1 LENFLLA
8 STINHEI
15 TGLNAGNQ
23 AIDEYANRANDTLAD
38 SWLVLDQAAEWD
50 AFSIDVSKDQS
61 KSLIQ
66 SEFLLDGLHCA
77 ACSGIVEH
85 GLMQTAGVKH
95 ARVSMSK
102 NRGVVVWSPTETKPS
117 QILKSIHDLGYQA
130 KPASSLKD
138 QSEEAKKQKAA
149 LWRWMV
155 AGFCMMQVMMYA
167 APSYFTAP
175 DEISVDMRR
184 LLNWASWLMSLP
196 VLLFSS
202 SVFFKSAIQDLIH
215 RRISMDLPL
224 ALGIIITFI
233 VSSAATFDPTGWWGD
248 KVYFDTMTMLVFFLL
263 SARLIEVRLHR
274 KTMGALEVLM
284 NRIPESTSKQN
295 VDGSFSRVL
304 NRQIQINDVVQV
316 KLGEAFPADGIIING
331 KTKVDESLLTGES
344 TLIHK
349 DLNDS
354 VIAGSFNHGQV
365 VEVRVERLGEATQY
379 GKIIQLINQAAIE
392 KPRLSKLVDRI
403 AKPFLIVVLLSAALV
418 AVLLW
423 QQDHALALMTA
434 VAVLIV
440 TCPCALS
447 LATPAA
453 MLSSAS
459 AFVKNGILIK
469 HLQAIENIA
478 NIDTIIFDKTGTLTN
493 DLIAITAV
501 QYKKGLTEQQVLTL
515 ASTLAQQSQ
524 HPISRAILAK
534 FSATSLMQ
542 TIQVSH
548 VHETV
553 GAGIQGNVTFN
564 DQDTLKSLV
573 KGTLKLGSAAFCA
586 THVTDTKKQE
596 VYLAD
601 SNGWLATFELNEQ
614 TKPNASNMINDLK
627 QQHYAI
633 ELLSG
638 DQYHTVANTACMLG
652 IANYTATCSPQDKLN
667 KLETLKSQ
675 GKKILMV
682 GDGLNDGPVLA
693 SAHVSIAMGKGVPLT
708 HAHADYILLNGDI
721 GQIPA
726 LINHAKKTMLII
738 KQNISWA
745 VVYNLVCI
753 PLAFFGLIS
762 AWVAGFGMALS
773 SLIVVFNAIRLT
785 KFVNYPLNSAHI

>member
-1 LENFLLA
+1 LLA
-8 STINHEI
+8 SALNHE
-15 TGLNAGNQ
+15 TTPTMTANPAVNVDGYRAGNL
-23 AIDEYANRANDTLAD
+23 EN
-38 SWLVLDQAAEWD
+38 SWLVLDQASEWD
-50 AFSIDVSKDQS
+50 AFSIDLTKDKTQPR
-61 KSLIQ
+61 IQ

-77 ACSGIVEH
+77 ACSGIIEH
-85 GLMQTAGVKH
+85 ALVQTAGIKS

-102 NRGVVVWSPTETKPS
+102 NRGVVVWSPEETKPS
-117 QILKSIHDLGYQA
+117 LILKAIHDLGYQA
-130 KPASSLKD
+130 TPASSLKD
-138 QSEEAKKQKAA
+138 QSAEAKKQKAA

-155 AGFCMMQVMMYA
+155 AAFCMMQVMMYA
-167 APSYFTAP
+167 APSYFTSP
-175 DEISVDMRR
+175 GDISNDMTR

-202 SVFFKSAIQDLIH
+202 SVFFKNAFQDLIH
-215 RRISMDLPL
+215 RRVSMDLPV
-224 ALGIIITFI
+224 ALGILITFI
-233 VSSAATFDPTGWWGD
+233 VSSAATFDPTDWWGST
-248 KVYFDTMTMLVFFLL
+248 VYFDTMTMLVFFLL
-263 SARLIEVRLHR
+263 SARLIEVRLHK

-284 NRIPESTSKQN
+284 NRIPESTSKRN
-295 VDGSFSRVL
+295 ADGSFCRVL
-304 NRQIQINDVVQV
+304 NRQIKVGDIVQIN
-316 KLGEAFPADGIIING
+316 LGEAFPADGNIVKG

-349 DLNDS
+349 NLNDA
-354 VIAGSFNHGQV
+354 VIAGSYNHGQM

-379 GKIIQLINQAAIE
+379 GKIIKLIHQAAIE
-392 KPRLSKLVDRI
+392 KPRLSKLIDRI
-403 AKPFLIVVLLSAALV
+403 AKPFLIVVLLSAAL
-418 AVLLW
+418 AAALLW

-478 NIDTIIFDKTGTLTN
+478 DIDTIIFDKTGTLTN
-493 DLIAITAV
+493 DQIAISEIRH
-501 QYKKGLTEQQVLTL
+501 KDGLTEQQVLAL
-515 ASTLAQQSQ
+515 ASALARHSN
-524 HPISRAILAK
+524 HPVSRAIVAK
-534 FSATSLMQ
+534 YIASNHPQIIQLNNIQ
-542 TIQVSH
+542 ETI
-548 VHETV
+548 
-553 GAGIQGNVTFN
+553 GAGIQGNLQAEDQVTLN
-564 DQDTLKSLV
+564 QQV
-573 KGTLKLGSAAFCA
+573 QGTIKLGSSAFCA
-586 THVTDTKKQE
+586 TDVTDKLKQQ

-601 SNGWLATFELNEQ
+601 TTGWIATFDLNEQ
-614 TKPNASNMINDLK
+614 IKANASEMINDLK
-627 QQHYAI
+627 QRDYFI

-638 DQYHTVANTACMLG
+638 DQYHTVANAAGILG
-652 IANYTATCSPQDKLN
+652 IEDFTATCRPQDKLN
-667 KLETLKSQ
+667 RLEALKRQ

-726 LINHAKKTMLII
+726 LISHAKKTMQII

-753 PLAFFGLIS
+753 PMAFFGLIS
-762 AWVAGFGMALS
+762 AWLAGFGMALS

-785 KFVNYPLNSAHI
+785 KFINHPFKTVSI